1 MSTQF
6 YTQDQPAT
14 SQPGTRRAPRP
25 HRDGP
30 SWYRI
35 AAVIIGAVAAA
46 ALIVLAISGLTGSS
60 HPAPAPRATASQP
73 ASPAQPSANPAQP
86 SAPAANPAQPTTPAV
101 PPSAAVKT
109 LQQQLGQL
117 NYYEG
122 PVDGIMGPQT
132 TAAVKDLQ
140 RQAGLPQTGT
150 MNPAT
155 QAALARYLAHGNNQ
169 MAGEPARTTQRPE
182 AGGHHPRPRPLPV
195 HTAPP
200 ASPGAVSEGSPNAT
214 STPCSSRFSNGDFIR
229 VSPLGRRIARRQS
242 RWRQRRGGLRWL
254 TRRSCGKT

>member
-73 ASPAQPSANPAQP
+73 ASPAPRPPTRRSRPPRPPTRPS
-86 SAPAANPAQPTTPAV
+86 
-101 PPSAAVKT
+101 
-109 LQQQLGQL
+109 
-117 NYYEG
+117 
-122 PVDGIMGPQT
+122 
-132 TAAVKDLQ
+132 
-140 RQAGLPQTGT
+140 R
-150 MNPAT
+150 
-155 QAALARYLAHGNNQ
+155 
-169 MAGEPARTTQRPE
+169 
-182 AGGHHPRPRPLPV
+182 RPRP
-195 HTAPP
+195 
-200 ASPGAVSEGSPNAT
+200 SP
-214 STPCSSRFSNGDFIR
+214 
-229 VSPLGRRIARRQS
+229 
-242 RWRQRRGGLRWL
+242 RQRRS
-254 TRRSCGKT
+254 RRCSSSSAS

>member
-6 YTQDQPAT
+6 YTQDQAAA
-14 SQPGTRRAPRP
+14 SQQDTGRRAPRP
-25 HRDGP
+25 HRGGP

-35 AAVIIGAVAAA
+35 AAIAIGAAAAA
-46 ALIVLAISGLTGSS
+46 ALIVLAAAGLTRS
-60 HPAPAPRATASQP
+60 HPAQAPAPTAGTSQP
-73 ASPAQPSANPAQP
+73 ASPARP

-132 TAAVKDLQ
+132 IAAIKDLQ

-155 QAALARYLAHGNNQ
+155 AAALADYLAHGNNQ
-169 MAGEPARTTQRPE
+169 MAG
-182 AGGHHPRPRPLPV
+182 
-195 HTAPP
+195 
-200 ASPGAVSEGSPNAT
+200 
-214 STPCSSRFSNGDFIR
+214 
-229 VSPLGRRIARRQS
+229 
-242 RWRQRRGGLRWL
+242 
-254 TRRSCGKT
+254 